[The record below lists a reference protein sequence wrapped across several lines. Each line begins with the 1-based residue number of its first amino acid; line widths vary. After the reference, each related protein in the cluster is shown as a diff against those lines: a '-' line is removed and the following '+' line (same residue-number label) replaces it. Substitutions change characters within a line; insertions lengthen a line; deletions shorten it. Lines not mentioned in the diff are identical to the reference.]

1 MTSAFLWVHLV
12 AGTLMAEAELL
23 SVVWEVVNEFRS
35 LQNKTCLIR
44 LNHASLLKAILMH
57 CGVAEEKY
65 HDIYTMLS
73 EARVRFALTRKY

>member
-1 MTSAFLWVHLV
+1 
-12 AGTLMAEAELL
+12 MAEAELL
-23 SVVWEVVNEFRS
+23 SVAWEVVNEFRS

-73 EARVRFALTRKY
+73 EVRVRFALTRKY